1 MGDLLKTSAAG
12 IASLL
17 LAVVA
22 NPASADSSVWRVSE
36 GSSTLYLGGT
46 VHLLRP
52 SDYPLPEEFETAYN
66 AADELVFETDLSS
79 MGDLATQAQMLA
91 ELTYNDAR
99 TLQSVLNEQAYAAL
113 EEYTASVGLPI
124 SMMQKFKPGM
134 VISTLQVMQFQSMGF
149 TPEGVDAHFNER
161 ALGDGKALAAL
172 ETVQEQIGFL
182 AAMGEGNESEFILLS
197 LSDLEESDAMMED
210 MISAWREG
218 NTRQLSDMFVD
229 DMREQAPEIYESLL
243 RSRNLAWLPQ
253 IESMLADANTEFV
266 LVGAAHL
273 VGEDGLLAML
283 TAAGYEVEQL

>member
-1 MGDLLKTSAAG
+1 MGDSLKTKAAG
-12 IASLL
+12 IAWLL

-22 NPASADSSVWRVSE
+22 IPASADSSVWRVSE

-52 SDYPLPEEFETAYN
+52 GDYPLPEEFETAYE

-91 ELTYNDAR
+91 ELTYNDER

-149 TPEGVDAHFNER
+149 TPEGVDAHFNGR
-161 ALGDGKALAAL
+161 ALSDGKALAAL

-253 IESMLADANTEFV
+253 IEAMLADANTEFV

-283 TAAGYEVEQL
+283 AAAGYEVEQL

>member
-1 MGDLLKTSAAG
+1 
-12 IASLL
+12 
-17 LAVVA
+17 
-22 NPASADSSVWRVSE
+22 
-36 GSSTLYLGGT
+36 
-46 VHLLRP
+46 
-52 SDYPLPEEFETAYN
+52 
-66 AADELVFETDLSS
+66 
-79 MGDLATQAQMLA
+79 
-91 ELTYNDAR
+91 
-99 TLQSVLNEQAYAAL
+99 
-113 EEYTASVGLPI
+113 
-124 SMMQKFKPGM
+124 MQKFKPGM
-134 VISTLQVMQFQSMGF
+134 VISTLQVMQFQRMGF
-149 TPEGVDAHFNER
+149 TPEGVDAHFNGR

-243 RSRNLAWLPQ
+243 RSRNLAWMPQ

-283 TAAGYEVEQL
+283 AAAGYEVEQL

>member
-1 MGDLLKTSAAG
+1 MKTSAAG

-149 TPEGVDAHFNER
+149 TPEGVDAYFNER

-283 TAAGYEVEQL
+283 TAAGYEVEKL

>member
-1 MGDLLKTSAAG
+1 MGEFLKTSAAG
-12 IASLL
+12 MAWLL

-22 NPASADSSVWRVSE
+22 NPASADSSVWRVSA
-36 GSSTLYLGGT
+36 GASTLYLGGT

-52 SDYPLPEEFETAYN
+52 SDYPLPEEFETAYE
-66 AADELVFETDLSS
+66 AADELVFETDLGS

-91 ELTYNDAR
+91 ELTYNDER
-99 TLQSVLNEQAYAAL
+99 TLQSVLNEQAYSAL

-134 VISTLQVMQFQSMGF
+134 VISTLQVMQFQRMGF
-149 TPEGVDAHFNER
+149 TPEGVDAHFNGR

-243 RSRNLAWLPQ
+243 RSRNLAWMPQ

-283 TAAGYEVEQL
+283 AAAGYEVEQL